1 MITLLKRSILIIEDS
16 DEDFET
22 IERVV
27 RQTGLAK
34 IIRAT
39 NGEQGLRLLRD
50 EIQNQCIELILLDLN
65 MPGLD
70 GRDILLEIKND
81 EKLRL
86 LPVVIFTTSSNPRD
100 IQSCY
105 CNGANSYH
113 LKPIDLHDFEAV
125 VEVIVDYWLN
135 KNVSNRTGADL

>member
-105 CNGANSYH
+105 CNGANCYH

>member
-1 MITLLKRSILIIEDS
+1 
-16 DEDFET
+16 
-22 IERVV
+22 
-27 RQTGLAK
+27 
-34 IIRAT
+34 
-39 NGEQGLRLLRD
+39 
-50 EIQNQCIELILLDLN
+50 

>member
-39 NGEQGLRLLRD
+39 NGEQGLRLLRY
-50 EIQNQCIELILLDLN
+50 EIQNQCI
-65 MPGLD
+65 
-70 GRDILLEIKND
+70 
-81 EKLRL
+81 
-86 LPVVIFTTSSNPRD
+86 
-100 IQSCY
+100 
-105 CNGANSYH
+105 
-113 LKPIDLHDFEAV
+113 
-125 VEVIVDYWLN
+125 
-135 KNVSNRTGADL
+135 